1 MNDFSAIQEIRNRNS
16 QVYETLFHEHYHPL
30 VRFAEGMIF
39 DPQLAEDLVQSLFI
53 HLWENAANINI
64 KSSLKAYLF
73 MAVRNRC
80 LNSLKEVKIRDRN
93 ELLYLEGLLNSD
105 SNEELDPK
113 MLDKL
118 NSSLTKLPEKMVEIV
133 KLKHLENRK
142 LRDIAL
148 QLNISENTV
157 KTQLLRSKH
166 KLRKLLQVA
175 PILMVLI
182 KEISKTS

>member
-1 MNDFSAIQEIRNRNS
+1 LNDLSAIEEIRNRNS
-16 QVYETLFHEHYHPL
+16 QVYETLFHDHYHPL

-39 DPQLAEDLVQSLFI
+39 DPQLAEDLVQGLFI
-53 HLWENAANINI
+53 HLWENAGKINI

-80 LNSLKEVKIRDRN
+80 LNSLKEVKIRDKN
-93 ELLYLEGLLNSD
+93 ELLYLEGMLNSD
-105 SNEELDPK
+105 SDEEIDPVL
-113 MLDKL
+113 LDKL

-133 KLKHLENRK
+133 KLKYLENRK

-166 KLRKLLQVA
+166 KLRKLLQIA
-175 PILMVLI
+175 PMLMVFI
-182 KEISKTS
+182 K